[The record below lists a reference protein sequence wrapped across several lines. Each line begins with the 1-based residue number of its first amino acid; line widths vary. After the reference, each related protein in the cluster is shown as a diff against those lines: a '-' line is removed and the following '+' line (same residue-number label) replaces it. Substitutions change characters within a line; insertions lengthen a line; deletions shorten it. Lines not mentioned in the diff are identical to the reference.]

1 MITLKKAIRE
11 AKKNKVAIA
20 HFNISEFVTLKACW
34 EAALELSQSVGRKIP
49 IIFGTTE
56 HEREFL
62 GNDKEI
68 VAMVKH
74 LRKHYNYPVFLNA
87 DHTHKIENAKSA
99 IDAGYDAVIIDEADK
114 PFADN
119 VAMVREIVQYA
130 RASKNKK
137 VLIEGEIG
145 FIGAGSQVHDKLP
158 DGVEITEDT
167 ITKPEQAAQFV
178 ELTGVDMLAPA
189 VGNVH
194 GMFKDS
200 GTFTKH
206 LFIKRIKEIRR
217 AAKVPLVLHGGSGT
231 PDEEFLKAIDVG
243 VSIIHISTE
252 LRRALRT
259 GIEKGL
265 HDLPSEVAPYNLLKP
280 AFVDVKAV
288 ALARLKL
295 FNKIN

>member
-1 MITLKKAIRE
+1 MKPSLKRSIRE

-20 HFNISEFVTLKACW
+20 HFNVSELVTLRACW
-34 EAALELSQSVGRKIP
+34 EAALELSQSAGRKIP

-62 GNDKEI
+62 GNDREL
-68 VAMVKH
+68 VALVAH
-74 LRKHYNYPVFLNA
+74 LRKSYDHPVFLNA
-87 DHTHKIENAKSA
+87 DHTHKMENAKSA
-99 IDAGYDAVIIDEADK
+99 IDAGFDAVIIDEADK
-114 PFADN
+114 PFAEN

-130 RASKNKK
+130 RASKNKS

-158 DGVEITEDT
+158 EGVAITEDT
-167 ITKPEQAAQFV
+167 ITKPEQAATFV
-178 ELTGVDMLAPA
+178 IETGVDLLAPA

-206 LFIKRIKEIRR
+206 LFVKRIKEIRR

-231 PDEEFLKAIDVG
+231 PDEEFLKAIDAG

-252 LRRALRT
+252 LRRALRG

-265 HDLPSEVAPYNLLKP
+265 REMPNEMAPYNLLKP
-280 AFVDVKAV
+280 AFADVKAI

-295 FNKIN
+295 FNKL